1 MSEQIKRVVTAVV
14 LIPIALGLTYLSGW
28 YFVVGIII
36 LSSLAVLEACKI
48 ARKNGIHV
56 LPIPLAIANIAIQ
69 ILVYLGHWVY
79 VALILFLLLLFMY
92 VFEFIKAHPDG
103 SLQRI
108 GVNFFISIIGLLFAF
123 FTLTEFL
130 VLDPIA
136 NKYAGWRFVATLL
149 VCVWAFDSFSYFG
162 GKLFGRHPMAPSIS
176 PGKTWE
182 GFIIGAIFGIL
193 GFVVSG
199 LYFLRPFPQM
209 TITNMIL
216 CAFAIV
222 VASIIGDLGE
232 SLIKRD
238 AKMKDSG
245 SLVVGHGGVLDRL
258 DSLLIAVPTFYFIL
272 SLMVLKL

>member
-1 MSEQIKRVVTAVV
+1 MSEQVKRVITAVV
-14 LIPIALGLTYLSGW
+14 LIPIALGLTWLSGW
-28 YFVVGIII
+28 YFVAGIII

-56 LPIPLAIANIAIQ
+56 MPIPLAIANIAIQ
-69 ILVYLGHWVY
+69 ILVHLGLWLH
-79 VALILFLLLLFMY
+79 VALVVFILLVFMY
-92 VFEFIKAHPDG
+92 VFEFIKGHPDG

-108 GVNFFISIIGLLFAF
+108 GVSFFIAIIGLLFAF

-130 VLDPIA
+130 AFDPTTGR
-136 NKYAGWRFVATLL
+136 YAGWRFVATLL

-162 GKLFGRHPMAPSIS
+162 GKLLGRHPMAPSIS

-182 GFIIGAIFGIL
+182 GFIIGAIFGII

-199 LYFLRPFPQM
+199 LYFLKPFPQM
-209 TITNMIL
+209 TLAKMII
-216 CAFAIV
+216 CAVAIV
-222 VASIIGDLGE
+222 MAGIIGDLGE

-258 DSLLIAVPTFYFIL
+258 DSLLIAAPAFYFIL
-272 SLMVLKL
+272 SLMVL